1 MNKGELKMKDERWI
15 TGHYGEDHEEY
26 LNAVNPPVYM
36 SSLHFFDNI
45 SQYYQVETRKPGQF
59 FYGRVD
65 NPTTLIAE
73 KKAAALENGTYG
85 MAFASG
91 MAAAT
96 TAIMAVLKCRSHIVC
111 VKNAYSVL
119 TSFIDT
125 YLVPKMEMSVT
136 YVDGSRTED
145 VLKAIT
151 DKTDLIILESPVSLI
166 FSVQDIRA
174 ITKVAKEK
182 GITTYI
188 DNSYCTPLFQKPL
201 EMGVD
206 IVMHTASKYLGGH
219 SDIIAG
225 LIVTNNEAL
234 YKSIHTL
241 REQMGGILDPQAA
254 YLMIRGMRT
263 LSIRVEAHAK
273 TALSVAE
280 FLEGHPLVSKVYY
293 PGLKSHPQYE
303 LIQSQQSG
311 STGLMAFELKTQKTE
326 KIVSFVDHLTLFKIG
341 VSWGGFESL
350 VCTPMLMKTE
360 EEAQS
365 CGCGRGII
373 RIHCGLEGSELL
385 IEDLKQALEKM
396 EETE

>member
-1 MNKGELKMKDERWI
+1 MKDERWI
-15 TGHYGEDHEEY
+15 INHYGEDPEEY

-36 SSLHFFDNI
+36 SSLHYFDDI
-45 SQYYQVETRKPGQF
+45 SQYYKVETRKPGQY

-65 NPTTLIAE
+65 NPTTRIAE
-73 KKAAALENGTYG
+73 KKVAALENAKYG
-85 MAFASG
+85 IAFASG

-96 TAIMAVLKCRSHIVC
+96 TAVISVLKCHSHIVC

-119 TSFIDT
+119 TSFIDS

-136 YVDGSRTED
+136 YVDGSNTQE
-145 VLKAIT
+145 VLNAIT
-151 DKTDLIILESPVSLI
+151 DQTDLIILESPVSLI

-182 GITTYI
+182 NIITYI
-188 DNSYCTPLFQKPL
+188 DNSYCTPLYQKPL
-201 EMGVD
+201 DLGVD

-225 LIVTNNEAL
+225 LIVTNDETL
-234 YKSIHTL
+234 YKNIHTL
-241 REQMGGILDPQAA
+241 REQLGGILDPHAS

-263 LSIRVEAHAK
+263 FSVRVEAHSKIAME
-273 TALSVAE
+273 VAI
-280 FLEGHPLVSKVYY
+280 FLENHPLVDKVYY
-293 PGLKSHPQYE
+293 PGLKSHPQYD
-303 LIQSQQSG
+303 LIQCQQKG
-311 STGLMAFELKTQKTE
+311 STGLMSFELKTKKTE
-326 KIVSFVDHLTLFKIG
+326 DIVNFVDHLNIFKIG

-385 IEDLKQALEKM
+385 IGDIKQALEKM
-396 EETE
+396 EESK